1 MSNNPFDSAQIFMGG
16 LGNMDADSLFGED
29 TQEPEV
35 KVDLPGENKEGED
48 KKDKNDT
55 IPEGSTI
62 DAESLF
68 DDPESVGEDDNKEG
82 KEAKPD
88 GDGSSPKGES
98 LYSSFAQALKGD
110 GLFQFLDD
118 ETVGNI
124 NDADSFSQAMEDE
137 INARLDDATRKVKEA
152 LESGVQ
158 PNVIAQYE
166 RTIQNLEA
174 ITPEQLNAET
184 EEGANLRRTIIRQDL
199 LSRGYRQD
207 KVEKQ
212 VERIMSSGTDIEE
225 AADSLEAVKEYFKQ
239 RYENTINEAK
249 QEAEAEKAKTR
260 KEVEEFRKAMLEKD
274 KLFED
279 IPVDKT
285 TRRKAYEAMTKVVS
299 TSEDGEQLTAV
310 QQYADE
316 HPVEFRTMLGVVY
329 ALTDGFTKMGKLLTK
344 SVDKKVNKNLREI
357 ERRVMGTT
365 RQGGSFNFIEGD
377 EPHNSKPN
385 FRGVRIDIP

>member
-68 DDPESVGEDDNKEG
+68 EDPESVGEDDNKEG

-88 GDGSSPKGES
+88 GNGSSPKGES

-239 RYENTINEAK
+239 RYESTINEAK

-279 IPVDKT
+279 IPVDKA
-285 TRRKAYEAMTKVVS
+285 TRKKAYEAMTKVVS

>member
-68 DDPESVGEDDNKEG
+68 EDPESVGEDDNKEG

-279 IPVDKT
+279 IPVDKA

-385 FRGVRIDIP
+385 FKGVRIDIP

>member
-16 LGNMDADSLFGED
+16 LGNMDADSLFGD
-29 TQEPEV
+29 DAQEPEV

-88 GDGSSPKGES
+88 SVGSSPKGES

-158 PNVIAQYE
+158 PSVIAQYE

-225 AADSLEAVKEYFKQ
+225 ATDALEAVKEYFKQ
-239 RYENTINEAK
+239 RYENTVNEAK

-279 IPVDKT
+279 IPVDKA

-365 RQGGSFNFIEGD
+365 RQGGSFNFIEVD
-377 EPHNSKPN
+377 ETRNSKPD

>member
-68 DDPESVGEDDNKEG
+68 EDPESVGEDDNKEG

-239 RYENTINEAK
+239 RYESTINEAK
-249 QEAEAEKAKTR
+249 QEAEAERAKTR

-279 IPVDKT
+279 IPVDKA
-285 TRRKAYEAMTKVVS
+285 TRKKAYEAMTKVVS

>member
-16 LGNMDADSLFGED
+16 LGNMDADSLFGDD

-184 EEGANLRRTIIRQDL
+184 EEGANLRRAIIRQDL

-279 IPVDKT
+279 IPVDKA
-285 TRRKAYEAMTKVVS
+285 TRKKAYEAMTKVVS

>member
-16 LGNMDADSLFGED
+16 LGNMDADSLFGD
-29 TQEPEV
+29 DAQEPEV

-88 GDGSSPKGES
+88 SVGSSPKGES

-158 PNVIAQYE
+158 PSVIAQYE

-239 RYENTINEAK
+239 RYENTVSEAK
-249 QEAEAEKAKTR
+249 KEAEAEKAKTR

-279 IPVDKT
+279 IPVDKA

-377 EPHNSKPN
+377 ETRNSKPD

>member
-16 LGNMDADSLFGED
+16 LGNMDADSLFGD
-29 TQEPEV
+29 DAQEPEV

-158 PNVIAQYE
+158 PSVIAQYE

-239 RYENTINEAK
+239 RYENTVSEAK
-249 QEAEAEKAKTR
+249 KEAEAEKAKTR

-279 IPVDKT
+279 IPVDKA

-377 EPHNSKPN
+377 ETRNSKPD

>member
-16 LGNMDADSLFGED
+16 LGNMDADSLFGD
-29 TQEPEV
+29 DAQEPEV

-239 RYENTINEAK
+239 RYENTVSEAK
-249 QEAEAEKAKTR
+249 KEAEAEKAKTR

-279 IPVDKT
+279 IPVDKA

-377 EPHNSKPN
+377 ETRNSKPD

>member
-68 DDPESVGEDDNKEG
+68 EDPESVGEDDNKEG

-279 IPVDKT
+279 IPVDKA